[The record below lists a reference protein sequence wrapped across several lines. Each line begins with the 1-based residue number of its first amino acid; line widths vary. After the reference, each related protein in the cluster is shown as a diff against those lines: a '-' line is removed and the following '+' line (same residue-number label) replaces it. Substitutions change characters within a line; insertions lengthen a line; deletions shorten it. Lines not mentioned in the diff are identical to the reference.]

1 MLTSISEGEALE
13 GLLMVILLTAAP
25 DMMAALNWA
34 SRTRE
39 RGRGRGRWPVVGL
52 QVVGGGLEQE
62 VVTLAWIKISAKYSS
77 RIP

>member
-25 DMMAALNWA
+25 DMMAAWNWA
-34 SRTRE
+34 SGTRSE
-39 RGRGRGRWPVVGL
+39 GEEEVAVRSWRL

-62 VVTLAWIKISAKYSS
+62 VLKPWISSKMQVPDTLM
-77 RIP
+77 R